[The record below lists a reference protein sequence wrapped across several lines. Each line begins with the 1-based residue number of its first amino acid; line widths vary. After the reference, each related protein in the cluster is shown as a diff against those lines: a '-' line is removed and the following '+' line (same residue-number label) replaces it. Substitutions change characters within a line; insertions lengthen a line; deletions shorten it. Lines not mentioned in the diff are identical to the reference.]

1 MLNLTE
7 RYVEALAWICEIHAQ
22 QRRKMNQDPY
32 VSHLLR
38 VGGAVMEW
46 AQNEETALAALLHD
60 AAEDCGGEAMLQKI
74 ADRFG
79 ERTALLVRA
88 CSDSLTED
96 PEVKLD
102 WRPRKEA
109 HIAHAAHSD
118 ADARL
123 IMICDKID
131 NMNGILRQYGQ
142 FGNEIFQYFRGGR
155 EIGWYFR
162 AMFEALTPGMPKPL
176 VLEMDSLVRR
186 IENICALP
194 E

>member
-1 MLNLTE
+1 MLDLTE
-7 RYVEALAWICEIHAQ
+7 RYTAALAWICEIHAA

-38 VGGAVMEW
+38 VGGMVMEW
-46 AQNEETALAALLHD
+46 AENEETALAALLHD

-74 ADRFG
+74 AERFG
-79 ERTALLVRA
+79 DRTASLVRA

-96 PEVKLD
+96 PEVKLA

-109 HIAHAAHSD
+109 HIAHAVHADS
-118 ADARL
+118 DARL

-131 NMNGILRQYGQ
+131 NMNGILRQYRQIGS
-142 FGNEIFQYFRGGR
+142 EIFQYFRGGR

-162 AMFEALTPGMPKPL
+162 AMFDALTPGMPKPL
-176 VLEMDSLVRR
+176 VLEMNALVCE
-186 IENICALP
+186 IERICALP

>member
-7 RYVEALAWICEIHAQ
+7 RYVDALGWICEIHAE
-22 QRRKMNQDPY
+22 QRRKMNHDPY

-46 AQNEETALAALLHD
+46 AENEETAIAALLHD

-74 ADRFG
+74 ADRFN
-79 ERTALLVRA
+79 EKTARLVRA
-88 CSDSLTED
+88 CSDSLTAD
-96 PEVKLD
+96 PNVKLE

-109 HIAHAAHSD
+109 HVAHAAHSEK
-118 ADARL
+118 DARL

-131 NMNGILRQYGQ
+131 NMNGILRQYRQ
-142 FGNEIFQYFRGGR
+142 IGNEIFQYFRGGR

-162 AMFEALTPGMPKPL
+162 AMFEALTPGMPRPL
-176 VLEMDSLVRR
+176 VLEMELLVRE
-186 IENICALP
+186 IERICALP